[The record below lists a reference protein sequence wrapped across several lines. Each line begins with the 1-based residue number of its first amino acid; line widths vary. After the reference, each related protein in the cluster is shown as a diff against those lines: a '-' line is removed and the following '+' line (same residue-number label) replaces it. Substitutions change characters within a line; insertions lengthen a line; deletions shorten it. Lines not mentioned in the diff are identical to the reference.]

1 MGLDVAAMVHGQ
13 VEFTVDLFKAVV
25 KGKESENVVLS
36 PLSINLALAMISAG
50 AKGPTLEQIA
60 KCIKLPEGEPLHNF
74 SSQLRTIV
82 LADGSA
88 HGGPQ
93 LALANRAWVEQTVK
107 LKPEFQK
114 VLKDFYG
121 SEAASVDFLTKADE
135 ALVKV
140 NEWAK
145 EETHGKIE
153 DLLPGG
159 SVDNGTRVVLANALY
174 FKGAWKKPF
183 DEESTKDGEFF
194 LLDGKTIKVPMMHT
208 TKKQHVKDFSTF
220 KALRLPYSAGSDK
233 RAFSMYILL
242 PHEKNGL
249 PSLEKDLDFKTLAE
263 DLRHVTNEVPVKEF
277 ALPKFKIS
285 CGFEV
290 PDALRTLGLAL
301 PFGAEA
307 DLTEMVDSPLAD
319 KLYVSNMYHKTF
331 VEVNEKGTEAAA
343 ATGATI
349 TLRGLPMFQDPI
361 DFVCDHP
368 FLFIIKEEL
377 TNVIIF
383 TGRIADPTVEK

>member
-1 MGLDVAAMVHGQ
+1 MW
-13 VEFTVDLFKAVV
+13 
-25 KGKESENVVLS
+25 VVL
-36 PLSINLALAMISAG
+36 
-50 AKGPTLEQIA
+50 Q
-60 KCIKLPEGEPLHNF
+60 
-74 SSQLRTIV
+74 
-82 LADGSA
+82 
-88 HGGPQ
+88 
-93 LALANRAWVEQTVK
+93 
-107 LKPEFQK
+107 
-114 VLKDFYG
+114 
-121 SEAASVDFLTKADE
+121 ADE

-145 EETHGKIE
+145 EKTHGKIE
-153 DLLPGG
+153 DLLPAG
-159 SVDNGTRVVLANALY
+159 SVDNGTRVVIANALY

-183 DEESTKDGEFF
+183 DEESTKEGEFF
-194 LLDGKTIKVPMMHT
+194 LLDGKTIQVPMMHT
-208 TKKQHVKDFSTF
+208 TKKQYVKDFSTF

-233 RAFSMYILL
+233 RAFSMFILL

-249 PSLEKDLDFKTLAE
+249 DSLEKDLDFKTLAE
-263 DLRHVTNEVPVKEF
+263 DLKHVTSEVPIKEF

-290 PDALRTLGLAL
+290 PDALKTLGLAL

-368 FLFIIKEEL
+368 FLFVIKEEL

-383 TGRIADPTVEK
+383 TGRITNPTVEK

>member
-1 MGLDVAAMVHGQ
+1 M
-13 VEFTVDLFKAVV
+13 
-25 KGKESENVVLS
+25 
-36 PLSINLALAMISAG
+36 
-50 AKGPTLEQIA
+50 
-60 KCIKLPEGEPLHNF
+60 HNF
-74 SSQLRTIV
+74 SSQLRTVV
-82 LADGSA
+82 LVDGST

-107 LKPEFQK
+107 LKPDFQK
-114 VLKDFYG
+114 VLKESYG
-121 SEAASVDFLTKADE
+121 SEAASVDFLNKAGE

-153 DLLPGG
+153 DLLPAG

-183 DEESTKDGEFF
+183 EEESTKDGDFF
-194 LLDGKTIKVPMMHT
+194 LLDGKTIQVPMMHT
-208 TKKQHVKDFSTF
+208 TKKQHVKDFPTF

-233 RAFSMYILL
+233 RLFSMFILL

-249 PSLEKDLDFKTLAE
+249 ASLEKDLDFNTLAE
-263 DLRHVTNEVPVKEF
+263 DLRHLTSEVPVKEF

-290 PDALRTLGLAL
+290 PDALKALGLAL
-301 PFGAEA
+301 PFGTEA
-307 DLTEMVDSPLAD
+307 DLTDMVDSPLAD

-331 VEVNEKGTEAAA
+331 VEVNEQGTEAAA
-343 ATGATI
+343 ATAATI
-349 TLRGLPMFQDPI
+349 TLRGLPMFQEPV

-383 TGRIADPTVEK
+383 TGRITDPTVEK